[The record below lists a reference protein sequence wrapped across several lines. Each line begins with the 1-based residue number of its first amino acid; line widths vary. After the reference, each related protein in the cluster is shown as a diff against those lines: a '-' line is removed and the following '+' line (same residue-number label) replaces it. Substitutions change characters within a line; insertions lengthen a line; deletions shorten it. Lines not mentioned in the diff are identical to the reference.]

1 MVYVKILNKT
11 RLAMMFAIPY
21 KSLIDSLLRRR
32 THLFKV
38 SSRLTPPRYYA
49 HHENNL

>member
-1 MVYVKILNKT
+1 MVYVKIVNKT
-11 RLAMMFAIPY
+11 LLAMMFAIPC
-21 KSLIDSLLRRR
+21 KRFIDSILRRC
-32 THLFKV
+32 THLFKA